1 MKRIPLLLGVLAVQA
16 AHAQTEYPLKVEKAT
31 VFLSGAELT
40 STAKLS
46 FKKGENEFV
55 FTNVANGVNTT
66 GISVSAASGVVVES
80 VTFQTNYLSAQ
91 HKSART
97 DSLEKRQKF
106 LEEEGNKLTNKI
118 ASITEQL
125 TILQNNRKVNGDNA
139 NLSVVELQKLL
150 DLSAAKTETLLNQKD
165 KNKVELNK
173 IDAEIAAVNKQVNE
187 ERARDNQVQGSLRVK
202 FFAKEPVSSAVTISY
217 VSVLAHWRPVY
228 DVVADDSKGALKF
241 YYKANIE
248 QTSGIN
254 WDDVHLTLSTGDPN
268 KGMNAPVL
276 APWQLSFSAPRP
288 SAYSKKNLN
297 SYGWSGTGEDIF
309 TTDTYMNG
317 QYQGS
322 TGHNQFRAARAS
334 TMNDYVAV
342 DNAGVNTSF
351 DVNIPYTIP
360 CDGKDHLVTARLYD
374 VNASYEY
381 FVAPGADEDVF
392 LMARVTNWQD
402 LSLLSGK
409 TNIFYEGTYVGQG
422 YIDAQETKDTLNI
435 SMGRDKKII
444 VRKER
449 DKSMRSRKFIGSNIK
464 EEYGYSITIRN
475 TRKEPVNVVVM
486 DQAPL
491 TTDRDISIESVE
503 TGGAQF
509 TEETGMMRWPLT
521 LNPNETKTVKF
532 GFTIKYPKGKTLANS
547 PR

>member
-1 MKRIPLLLGVLAVQA
+1 MLGVLAALA

-97 DSLEKRQKF
+97 DSLEKRQKS

-150 DLSAAKTETLLNQKD
+150 DLSAAKTEILLNQKD

-202 FFAKEPVSSAVTISY
+202 FFAKEPVSSSVTIAY

-228 DVVADDSKGALKF
+228 DVVTDDSKSALKF

-276 APWQLSFSAPRP
+276 APWQLSFSHPEFGSGFKRRR
-288 SAYSKKNLN
+288 
-297 SYGWSGTGEDIF
+297 GEESGTGEDVF

-360 CDGKDHLVTARLYD
+360 CDGKDHLVTARQYD

-392 LMARVTNWQD
+392 LMARVTNWQE

-464 EEYGYSITIRN
+464 EEYGYSVTIRN

-491 TTDRDISIESVE
+491 TTDKDISIESVE

-509 TEETGMMRWPLT
+509 TEETGMMKWPLT
-521 LNPNETKTVKF
+521 LNPNETKTIKF